1 MIAVPGTGR
10 AISQRVVACHAG
22 NGNVATFAG
31 VRMAARRKR
40 SVAPYVALVVA
51 LIIFVPAARE
61 TALELLTPLLDLLK
75 DLNPFRA

>member
-1 MIAVPGTGR
+1 
-10 AISQRVVACHAG
+10 
-22 NGNVATFAG
+22 
-31 VRMAARRKR
+31 MAARRKR